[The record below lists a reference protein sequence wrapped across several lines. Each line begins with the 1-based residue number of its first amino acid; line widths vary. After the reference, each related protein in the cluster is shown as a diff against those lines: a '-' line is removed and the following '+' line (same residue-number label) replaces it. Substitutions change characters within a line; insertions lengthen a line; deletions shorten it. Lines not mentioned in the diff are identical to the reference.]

1 MKPRLPCS
9 QPPGPSS
16 LLLKITPPQQNSA
29 ETSNHQI
36 KLPLNRAMH
45 LFQLSTDSIHRRQFA
60 IKIRTTHTI
69 NQSSQR
75 EYKYV
80 DTKSTRQ
87 IKFEKQKH
95 TNKKC
100 TMRENTVKRIKSTA
114 GLGGKKIR
122 VAAGTNTENIR
133 RLFVSHQN
141 SHTHTERCWCVFNL
155 PQKRSRKGE
164 PTKFPDVT
172 SVYALRFI
180 HCEHVRAML
189 ACVPVHATIIF
200 FLNCFY
206 FLNNIINKFYDPIP
220 TCVLVCSVCNS

>member
-45 LFQLSTDSIHRRQFA
+45 LFQLSTDSIHRRQLA

-100 TMRENTVKRIKSTA
+100 AMRENTVRRIKSTA
-114 GLGGKKIR
+114 GLGSKKIGLQPAPIQR
-122 VAAGTNTENIR
+122 IYGGSSSLTRI
-133 RLFVSHQN
+133 
-141 SHTHTERCWCVFNL
+141 HTHTLRGVGVCLICPKREAGKENL
-155 PQKRSRKGE
+155 PNFRTYHRCMHSGLFTANTSGLCLPASRST
-164 PTKFPDVT
+164 PP
-172 SVYALRFI
+172 
-180 HCEHVRAML
+180 
-189 ACVPVHATIIF
+189 
-200 FLNCFY
+200 
-206 FLNNIINKFYDPIP
+206 
-220 TCVLVCSVCNS
+220 